1 MRNITA
7 AIALA
12 LLLGACSAQ
21 QAALVDLNVAKV
33 QAAHDLTARTL
44 VDSVCAMSVGA
55 YNRLGS
61 PADRRGVDLLCGG
74 SGEDP
79 ITLSALRQF
88 LETFQYLASE

>member
-1 MRNITA
+1 MRNTTI

-44 VDSVCAMSVGA
+44 IASVCAMTKGA
-55 YNRLGS
+55 YNRLDS
-61 PADRRGVDLLCGG
+61 PAHRRGVDLLCGG
-74 SGEDP
+74 DGEDP

-88 LETFQYLASE
+88 LSTFEYLASE